1 MAVSTSDLID
11 QMLANTAVLTGAPV
25 HNMSYR
31 AGYLES
37 TLKEILLRSPEAVNI
52 IKERIAYQN
61 SLIDRCKKNELDYC

>member
-1 MAVSTSDLID
+1 MSVSTSELID

-25 HNMSYR
+25 HSMSYR

-52 IKERIAYQN
+52 VQERIEYQN
-61 SLIDRCKKNELDYC
+61 NLIQRSKEQ

>member
-25 HNMSYR
+25 HSVSYR

-37 TLKEILLRSPEAVNI
+37 TLKEILLQSPEALKI
-52 IKERIAYQN
+52 INSRIDYQN
-61 SLIDRCKKNELDYC
+61 KLIAEAKEKEF